1 MPLRSKSLSRESGS
15 ALDLLIPNLPG
26 LEALRAI
33 TTVGS
38 EVRTFFSAPPSTP
51 GRCLKRY
58 NWGHGK
64 WS

>member
-38 EVRTFFSAPPSTP
+38 EVRTVLLCSAIQRPA
-51 GRCLKRY
+51 GA
-58 NWGHGK
+58 
-64 WS
+64 